1 MLNKLTFSNF
11 GLFKGTFSIDFENGV
26 FLIEG
31 ENRDDSKAESNAS
44 GKSTLLNAIGW
55 CLTGRTSDNKPVDKV
70 ATIGEAN
77 CFVEMEFDWCNLKRE
92 RTGKTGNIHF
102 ALTGDK
108 FRKVSQE
115 ELDKIFGLNRDW
127 FFSSSYLSQDFESF
141 FDKKPA
147 ERKKLL
153 LDFLPQ
159 DTISS
164 LDSIYNKTKLK
175 IKSCNEE
182 LIVCKTKIDS
192 FSGRVVHEMECL
204 DKAKESSE
212 TFKQD
217 INATIKTLEKEK
229 KEQLEIT
236 KDNLDSTNEDIKLTN
251 ETIDQLTEENNEA
264 LGNVKNIQQIRD
276 QVMESLHSVQSK
288 IPNIDDNISKFKKS
302 KQRIEQLESG
312 GKCPVCMAPVTDK
325 SKDKCVK
332 EIDKEIVSL
341 ENERNGYVKKY
352 QTIQKEVDKVEKEYQ
367 TATQNE
373 RIISK
378 KLTEQVSLSGSLKQE
393 MKRYESSL
401 ISLEKDFDRRI
412 ELEKSKT
419 NDFAQMEELHRTT
432 IKKLKK
438 EKVELDVD
446 IEDINEELKLLEF
459 IKEMSGP
466 MGIKSS
472 LFDQFLTELEDS
484 TNNILE
490 AVSDDIQV
498 EYSSQKESQK
508 GIVSDS
514 LEIVPFEN
522 GELSNGL
529 SGGQQQKVR
538 IATSLAL
545 SEVLNKRSSSKID
558 FLVLDEPHRGLDLVG
573 KENLFALV
581 NKLVE
586 TGSKNLVLVASPQLD
601 FKSMFGNTIKV
612 IRENGES
619 YIYDN

>member
-11 GLFKGTFSIDFENGV
+11 GLFKGTFSIDFESGV
-26 FLIEG
+26 YLVEG
-31 ENRDDSKAESNAS
+31 QNNDDSKAESNAS
-44 GKSTLLNAIGW
+44 GKSTLLNSIGW

-70 ATIGEAN
+70 ATVGEN
-77 CFVEMEFDWCNLKRE
+77 DCFVEMEFDWCILKRE
-92 RTGKTGNIHF
+92 RVGKTGNIHF
-102 ALTGDK
+102 ALTGNK
-108 FRKVSQE
+108 FGKINQDE
-115 ELDKIFGLNRDW
+115 IDNIFGLNRDW
-127 FFSSSYLSQDFESF
+127 FYSSNYLSQDFESF

-159 DTISS
+159 DIIFS
-164 LDSIYNKTKLK
+164 LDSIYDKSKAT

-192 FSGRVVHEMECL
+192 FSGRVAHEMECL
-204 DKAKESSE
+204 EKAKESSE

-217 INATIKTLEKEK
+217 INATIRTLEKEK

-236 KDNLDSTNEDIKLTN
+236 KDNLDSTNEDIKLTI
-251 ETIDQLTEENNEA
+251 ETINQLTKDHNKIIDS
-264 LGNVKNIQQIRD
+264 VKTFQQIYN
-276 QVMESLHSVQSK
+276 QAIENLHNITSK
-288 IPNIDDNISKFKKS
+288 ISNVDSNISRLKKS
-302 KQRIEQLESG
+302 KQGIDQLESN

-325 SKDKCVK
+325 SKDKCIK
-332 EIDKEIVSL
+332 EIDKEIILLSDEKNNYIKTYQLFQKTVDKANT
-341 ENERNGYVKKY
+341 EY
-352 QTIQKEVDKVEKEYQ
+352 QTI
-367 TATQNE
+367 TQNE
-373 RIISK
+373 RVMSK
-378 KLTEQVSLSGSLKQE
+378 KLTEQVSLSGSLEQE
-393 MKRYESSL
+393 KKRYELSL
-401 ISLEKDFDRRI
+401 VSLEKDFDRRI
-412 ELEKSKT
+412 ELEKSKS
-419 NDFAQMEELHRTT
+419 NDFAQMEELHRST

-446 IEDINEELKLLEF
+446 VEDINKELKLLEF
-459 IKEMSGP
+459 VKEMSGP

-490 AVSDDIQV
+490 ATSDDIQV
-498 EYSSQKESQK
+498 EYSSQKENLK
-508 GIVSDS
+508 GGISDS
-514 LEIVPFEN
+514 LEIIPYEN

-529 SGGQQQKVR
+529 SGGQKQKVR

-545 SEVLNKRSSSKID
+545 ADVLNKRSSSKID
-558 FLVLDEPHRGLDLVG
+558 FLILDEPHRGLDLVG
-573 KENLFALV
+573 KENLFALI

-612 IRENGES
+612 IRENGAS
-619 YIYDN
+619 YIYGN